1 VCILPAQMG
10 ECSQPQVQDFCSD
23 TRLMR
28 GRSRELLDL
37 LAEAADLNTQVTL
50 LSIGLS
56 TLALAALQ
64 KED

>member
-1 VCILPAQMG
+1 
-10 ECSQPQVQDFCSD
+10 
-23 TRLMR
+23 MR